1 MVIKKLTN
9 KVIDKMILEIKKP
22 ENMNKLKEHLVDP
35 LIAHTYK
42 QLYPYFIKIKINPSW
57 ARCNRS
63 KGIPPLLPYSC
74 NTKV

>member
-35 LIAHTYK
+35 LSAHTYK
-42 QLYPYFIKIKINPSW
+42 QLYPYFIITSILFILTFVL
-57 ARCNRS
+57 A
-63 KGIPPLLPYSC
+63 LLIFVLVL
-74 NTKV
+74 KQAL